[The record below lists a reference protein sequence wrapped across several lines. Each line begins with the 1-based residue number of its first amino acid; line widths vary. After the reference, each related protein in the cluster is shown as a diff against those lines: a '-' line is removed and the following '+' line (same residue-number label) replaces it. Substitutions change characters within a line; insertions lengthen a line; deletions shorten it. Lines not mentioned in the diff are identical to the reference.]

1 MTKAALSVERPV
13 YPAGRAVHFFGAADE
28 ALAGRRFHVSGQRA
42 TTLRFGRLVLI
53 VRYVDAAEWAPEELE
68 RKRADEPW
76 LRGQAALQEAVLERA
91 MLRGTVIPA
100 RLLAVY
106 PHLDRLED
114 EARASYGRWRRALT
128 RLAGKEEWTLSVFRG
143 PHGVPDPAPYLLRA
157 TRRAGAARRPAPPQ
171 RRPRG
176 GGAVAGDVA
185 GRIAARDGGA
195 PNPRA
200 AARTQRVPGGV
211 PRAVRPARRLP
222 RGGRRMRRSGP
233 RPVAVE
239 LRRRTTAAVY
249 VRVRRYWLVNVPM
262 IG

>member
-1 MTKAALSVERPV
+1 M
-13 YPAGRAVHFFGAADE
+13 
-28 ALAGRRFHVSGQRA
+28 
-42 TTLRFGRLVLI
+42 
-53 VRYVDAAEWAPEELE
+53 RYVDAAEWAPEELE

-157 TRRAGAARRPAPPQ
+157 TRVRARPGALRLPNVDRAVAEQLQAMWQAGLLHATAARQILALPHERNVFRAAFLVPSA
-171 RRPRG
+171 RLDAFRA
-176 GGAVAGDVA
+176 AVATCAEA
-185 GRIAARDGGA
+185 GRALSLSSY
-195 PNPRA
+195 
-200 AARTQRVPGGV
+200 VE
-211 PRAVRPARRLP
+211 
-222 RGGRRMRRSGP
+222 GP
-233 RPVAVE
+233 RPPYTFV
-239 LRRRTTAAVY
+239 
-249 VRVRRYWLVNVPM
+249 
-262 IG
+262 